1 MMKDYHLSKQFGI
14 VELSNFFNTLDNYTI
29 LVSEFQLD
37 QK

>member
-14 VELSNFFNTLDNYTI
+14 VELSNFFNTLDDNTI
-29 LVSEFQLD
+29 LVSKFLLD

>member
-14 VELSNFFNTLDNYTI
+14 VELSNFFNNTI